1 MVTSFLLA
9 TVLTCNQLISISDR
23 VVRSAQLSVQ
33 QKVKLFLELRKEV
46 SNCPVYIDPLD
57 SEQPIKLLKK

>member
-1 MVTSFLLA
+1 MVTPILLA

-23 VVRSAQLSVQ
+23 VVKSAQLTVQ

-46 SNCPVYIDPLD
+46 PSCPIYIDPLD
-57 SEQPIKLLKK
+57 AEQPIKLHKK